1 MVVTPPVLGPE
12 NDFAGEDPYSHERGC
27 YIFARDYEYNRKC
40 SVEKKTLVVGL
51 KGLGAKT
58 N

>member
-1 MVVTPPVLGPE
+1 MTALAATSINWKRQIHRLGR
-12 NDFAGEDPYSHERGC
+12 EDITLHK
-27 YIFARDYEYNRKC
+27 DHNRKC
-40 SVEKKTLVVGL
+40 SVEKILVVGL